1 MTKVKAII
9 VMGLRDILNRIAS
22 DYESI
27 HESDNSP
34 DENELTEI
42 HGSLNDLHARTN
54 VLIDK
59 ISSIH
64 KTSNVVDKRLATN
77 EDAIGSLAQR
87 IGDLHTKSDVDGKAM
102 FELSQKIRN
111 IEHGLFDG
119 GERPAISQFRR
130 DEGVRVDTINKSIES
145 LGQEMRAAVVDLGLK
160 VEAHESELL
169 TLTHPDH
176 HNGIVARIEKLEEQP
191 LAASHNHLCKATD
204 GRFTAV
210 EARIEVHEERLNIQ
224 TGKGVEATRYCDAL
238 ADRINDL
245 FRRVDGVESRLDAWE
260 HTISAN
266 AAFGRALDERV
277 TAVDA
282 GLTNRLDEITNPKTF
297 QKDIFARL
305 DKIENI
311 AIRNLT
317 AKIRDVENSVD
328 AVAKAAATHE
338 GLVRTS
344 DALHVVEKKVN
355 DLEARVVPSAKVYK

>member
-87 IGDLHTKSDVDGKAM
+87 IGDLHTKSGVDGKAM

-119 GERPAISQFRR
+119 GEHPAISQFRR
-130 DEGVRVDTINKSIES
+130 DEGVRVDTINKSIQALVSRIDE
-145 LGQEMRAAVVDLGLK
+145 
-160 VEAHESELL
+160 HESELL

-176 HNGIVARIEKLEEQP
+176 HNGIVVRI
-191 LAASHNHLCKATD
+191 D
-204 GRFTAV
+204 
-210 EARIEVHEERLNIQ
+210 VHEERLDIQ
-224 TGKGVEATRYCDAL
+224 TERGVKATQYCDAL
-238 ADRINDL
+238 ADRINGL

-260 HTISAN
+260 HTVSAN